1 MSNYLINVEKFFI
14 IKPMQFDYILTQFNI
29 SYTNN
34 ISYFIGLIVINF
46 FAYIVIYFIYRLIKT
61 LFNYFFR
68 KITLFRWLS

>member
-1 MSNYLINVEKFFI
+1 MSNYLINIEKFFI

-34 ISYFIGLIVINF
+34 ISYFIGLIAINV

-68 KITLFRWLS
+68 KITLFR

>member
-1 MSNYLINVEKFFI
+1 MSNYLINIEKFFI
-14 IKPMQFDYILTQFNI
+14 IKPIQFDYILTQFSI

-34 ISYFIGLIVINF
+34 ISYFIGLIAINV

-68 KITLFRWLS
+68 KITLFK

>member
-14 IKPMQFDYILTQFNI
+14 IKPIQFDYILIQFNI

-46 FAYIVIYFIYRLIKT
+46 FAYIVIYLIYRLIKT

-68 KITLFRWLS
+68 KITLFR